1 MNCPYTIPKNTEFGG
16 KTMAMHKIQF
26 QKGLKMSDFWKK
38 YGTEE
43 QCESAL
49 AAVRWPRGFI
59 CPKCGHSGFCIVYH
73 GECKTYQCNRCHS
86 QTTLTSGTIFQGTR
100 LPLATWF
107 QAMYLMTQSK
117 NNVSALEL
125 TRMLGVCY
133 RSAWRLKHKLI
144 VVMQEREAHRVLEDR
159 IEVDDAYLGGAR
171 SGGKVG
177 RGSENKIPFVAA
189 VQTTKEGYPMY
200 AVFTAVKAF
209 STEEI
214 EKWSLKHLQ
223 PKSTV
228 YTDGL
233 YCFSAVRNAGCYHMQ
248 LIVGSNRKST
258 EMTCFNWVNTVLSN
272 LKTAISGTYHAF
284 KFAKYA
290 SRYLAEVQYRFNRR
304 FDMASMFI
312 RLLFASAQ
320 TLARPESF
328 LRMAES
334 WR

>member
-1 MNCPYTIPKNTEFGG
+1 MNR
-16 KTMAMHKIQF
+16 IQF
-26 QKGLKMSDFWKK
+26 QKGLKMSDFLEK

-43 QCESAL
+43 KCETAL
-49 AAVRWPRGFI
+49 ADARWPAGFI
-59 CPKCGHSGFCIVYH
+59 CPKCGHIGYCIVYH
-73 GECKTYQCNRCHS
+73 GECKTYQCNHCHG

-100 LPLATWF
+100 LPLTAWF

-125 TRMLGVCY
+125 TRMLGICY

-144 VVMQEREAHRVLEDR
+144 LVMQERENQRVLEDR
-159 IEVDDAYLGGAR
+159 IEVDDAYLGGER

-189 VQTTKEGYPMY
+189 VQTTKAGYPLY

-209 STEEI
+209 TTEEI
-214 EKWSLKHLQ
+214 EKWAMKHLL

-228 YTDGL
+228 VSDGL
-233 YCFSAVRNAGCYHMQ
+233 NCFPAVRKAGCYHMQ
-248 LIVGSNRKST
+248 HIVGASRKSIT
-258 EMTCFNWVNTVLSN
+258 MTCFNWVNTVLGN
-272 LKTAISGTYHAF
+272 LKTAINGTYHAF

-290 SRYLAEVQYRFNRR
+290 SRYLAEIQYRFNRR
-304 FDMASMFI
+304 FDMATMFV
-312 RLLFASAQ
+312 RLLYASTQ
-320 TLARPESF
+320 TSARSESC